1 MSQSDYI
8 KYKKTSNELK
18 FLKKYPSVL
27 TSGDYT
33 DFNQYSLEN
42 KVINKKLLS
51 NQITLDGKQVIFNME
66 LKSAINCPAFCPPSK
81 DVPRSNRVLNA
92 VSVPVPN
99 EFHINTGNN
108 DGEIHLRIQCP
119 CPKSSS

>member
-18 FLKKYPSVL
+18 FLQKYPSVL

-33 DFNQYSLEN
+33 DFNQYSLKN
-42 KVINKKLLS
+42 KVINSKLLL
-51 NQITLDGKQVIFNME
+51 NQITLDGKQIIFNME
-66 LKSAINCPAFCPPSK
+66 LKSATNCPTFCQ
-81 DVPRSNRVLNA
+81 VRSNRVLNA

-99 EFHINTGNN
+99 KFHTNTGNE

-119 CPKSSS
+119 CKKTTS